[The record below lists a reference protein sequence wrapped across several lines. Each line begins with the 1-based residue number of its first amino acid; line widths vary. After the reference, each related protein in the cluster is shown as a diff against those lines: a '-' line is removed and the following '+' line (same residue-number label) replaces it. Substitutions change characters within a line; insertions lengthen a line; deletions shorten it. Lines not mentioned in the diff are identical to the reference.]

1 MQITNEMTCGSFT
14 HEASINAATLKCTG
28 NFKVTKLGKVSSIQ
42 DGQIYKDGAHICN
55 FDAAIGTMDSS
66 SEELKTNLRNVS
78 AALMGDA
85 TEIITQSI
93 TAIEANYATV

>member
-42 DGQIYKDGAHICN
+42 DGQIYKDDTHICN

>member
-1 MQITNEMTCGSFT
+1 MQITNEMTCGSFS

-42 DGQIYKDGAHICN
+42 DGQVYKNDTHICN

-66 SEELKTNLRNVS
+66 SEGLKTNLRNVS
-78 AALMGDA
+78 AALRGDA

>member
-1 MQITNEMTCGSFT
+1 MQITNEMTCGSFSR
-14 HEASINAATLKCTG
+14 EASINSAIIKCTG
-28 NFKVTKLGKVSSIQ
+28 NFKVAKSGKVSSIQ
-42 DGQIYKDGAHICN
+42 DGQIYKNDTHICN

-66 SEELKTNLRNVS
+66 SGELKTNLRNVS